1 MRACDETTMGRLDA
15 AQTHSY
21 SLLRDGADVFFI
33 YQLKAGEKTRN
44 CRFEP
49 LKQLKARG
57 LSVDRANYSLVY
69 IAPLKADETLEG
81 IFETFNVRYP
91 ANYRR
96 HSLSVSDIIVLNRN
110 GAVTAHYVDDIGFVA
125 IPEFLEA

>member
-1 MRACDETTMGRLDA
+1 MKTDDENPNGGAEA

-21 SLLRDGADVFFI
+21 SLLRDGSDIFFI
-33 YQLKAGEKTRN
+33 YQIKPGEKTRDY
-44 CRFEP
+44 RFEP

-57 LSVDRANYSLVY
+57 LSVDRENYLLVY
-69 IAPLKADETLEG
+69 IAPLKADDTLDG
-81 IFETFNVRYP
+81 IFETFNVRHP
-91 ANYRR
+91 ANYRG

-110 GAVTAHYVDDIGFVA
+110 GAVTAHYVDDIGFMA